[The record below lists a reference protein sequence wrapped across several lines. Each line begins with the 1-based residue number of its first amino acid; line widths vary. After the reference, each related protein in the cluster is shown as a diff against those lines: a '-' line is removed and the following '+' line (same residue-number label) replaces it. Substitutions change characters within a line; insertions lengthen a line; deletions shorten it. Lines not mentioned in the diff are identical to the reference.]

1 MLPLSAP
8 ATQVETPDNHTSF
21 SQPALWHKKQ
31 ATRENQSS
39 SDQCPRGFTSAPIS
53 TPFPVI
59 LVHGLI
65 PWNPSLP
72 KRTDKRPHHSVF
84 AEGSPGAYQNV
95 SGLLGNWGA
104 GAERVAEFN
113 SKVIGNNEAV
123 PPSSQPARG
132 AECPGFQI
140 GCPSLAA
147 EITGHG
153 ELQANCFDKAV
164 TVVRVQ
170 GCRPLGQ
177 RLPIKQTEKAAH

>member
-1 MLPLSAP
+1 M
-8 ATQVETPDNHTSF
+8 
-21 SQPALWHKKQ
+21 
-31 ATRENQSS
+31 
-39 SDQCPRGFTSAPIS
+39 
-53 TPFPVI
+53 
-59 LVHGLI
+59 
-65 PWNPSLP
+65 
-72 KRTDKRPHHSVF
+72 
-84 AEGSPGAYQNV
+84 

-104 GAERVAEFN
+104 GTERVARFK

-123 PPSSQPARG
+123 PPSSQPASQG
-132 AECPGFQI
+132 SGVPFQI